1 MTDRLYSLT
10 VVLDKEYRDDDAEAI
25 LDAIRMIKGVA
36 EVSGN
41 VAEPAFY
48 AAHAQ
53 ARLELRKQLIDVLYP
68 GSKRG

>member
-1 MTDRLYSLT
+1 MTDRLHSLT

-48 AAHAQ
+48 AAREQ
-53 ARLELRKQLIDVLYP
+53 AKRELREQLMDVLYP
-68 GSKRG
+68 GSKSG